1 MILSMVEP
9 IEEFWSEILS
19 REPDRIRAAYE
30 ALSAKEK
37 KAVLDHLTRM
47 VTEDGWHPEQFV
59 SASQALD
66 ALEKE
71 G

>member
-1 MILSMVEP
+1 MVEP

-19 REPDRIRAAYE
+19 RQPERIRAAYE
-30 ALSAKEK
+30 TLSAKEK
-37 KAVLDHLTRM
+37 KAVLEHLTRM

-66 ALEKE
+66 TLEQK

>member
-1 MILSMVEP
+1 MVEP
-9 IEEFWSEILS
+9 IEDFWSEILS
-19 REPDRIRAAYE
+19 REPERIRAAYKS
-30 ALSAKEK
+30 LSPIEK
-37 KAVLDHLTRM
+37 KAVLDHLKRM

-66 ALEKE
+66 ALEGE